1 MLSPRY
7 LANPLISPSSSPE
20 VSHLQ
25 SLSST
30 PALPSAAG
38 PAQDKGPGCPRGRV
52 LAGVSLLVVGG
63 HEPGRGPSDLAPPV
77 PLPFLASSA
86 HASLSLALGVLVT
99 LAFSHAV
106 SQIGTCSLRV
116 FPQTVPLADTTL
128 SLCLHLTCWQSAI
141 RFWLNVSRTLSQ
153 PPRRGWVPWLPNSP
167 STLSASW
174 YNLLPLL
181 CVFPAHKGVVG
192 PTPT

>member
-63 HEPGRGPSDLAPPV
+63 HEPGRGPSFRPGPSCPSSFPGIFSSCLALLGPGCLSHPGFLPCCLSNRDLQPPS
-77 PLPFLASSA
+77 LPTGCPSGRHHVF
-86 HASLSLALGVLVT
+86 SLSLLPSFFLFYRTECTHSKIYILYYVYVFKHFMLN
-99 LAFSHAV
+99 
-106 SQIGTCSLRV
+106 SLME
-116 FPQTVPLADTTL
+116 FL
-128 SLCLHLTCWQSAI
+128 
-141 RFWLNVSRTLSQ
+141 
-153 PPRRGWVPWLPNSP
+153 
-167 STLSASW
+167 
-174 YNLLPLL
+174 
-181 CVFPAHKGVVG
+181 
-192 PTPT
+192 